1 MYLTPKHSKKK
12 RAHIWDESNQRSVC
26 KLSSTGGLDPG
37 KYHLT
42 ETTNGRALCQMC
54 KSVMASKGVDRNLR
68 INGIADTVMHFGKMY
83 RGRLWREVPDDY
95 LRWMAK
101 ECPGKLKAIA
111 EKVLRVKRTKPTYP
125 TPLSSLSRKPTT
137 TRRPMPT
144 WLPPRSSRPSWPRAV
159 SLASPSASSASAPG
173 SWMATCCRNV

>member
-95 LRWMAK
+95 LRWMVK
-101 ECPGKLKAIA
+101 ECSGKQKAIA
-111 EKVLRVKRTKPTYP
+111 EKVLRVKSQWKPRLKDA
-125 TPLSSLSRKPTT
+125 TPMFDRQHEITMELVNVLEDTPDAKLENRFQPANPSMK
-137 TRRPMPT
+137 
-144 WLPPRSSRPSWPRAV
+144 WQEADDGGDPPF
-159 SLASPSASSASAPG
+159 
-173 SWMATCCRNV
+173 